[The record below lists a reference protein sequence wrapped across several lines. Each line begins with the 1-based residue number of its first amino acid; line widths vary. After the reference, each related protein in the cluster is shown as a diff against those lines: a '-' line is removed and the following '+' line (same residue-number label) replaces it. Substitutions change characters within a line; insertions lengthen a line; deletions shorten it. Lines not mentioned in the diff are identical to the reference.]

1 MEKIE
6 FDMKQIMQ
14 TQIDKAVV
22 QMAMRAIEAAGGDST
37 NANIVREV
45 LMVFINKG
53 IPLTTAF
60 DIMMDIAKITSK
72 MQGGE
77 EKWLKE

>member
-22 QMAMRAIEAAGGDST
+22 QMTMRAIATTGGDAT
-37 NANIVREV
+37 NVNIVRDV
-45 LMVFINKG
+45 LMAFVNRG

-60 DIMMDIAKITSK
+60 DIMMDIVEITSK
-72 MQGGE
+72 LQGGE
-77 EKWLKE
+77 KNG

>member
-22 QMAMRAIEAAGGDST
+22 QLTIRAVEATGGDST
-37 NANIVREV
+37 NINIVRDV

-72 MQGGE
+72 MKGE
-77 EKWLKE
+77 EENG

>member
-22 QMAMRAIEAAGGDST
+22 QMAMRAVEAEGGDSS
-37 NANIVREV
+37 NINIVRDA
-45 LMVFINKG
+45 LMAFINRG

-60 DIMMDIAKITSK
+60 DIMMEIAKITSK
-72 MQGGE
+72 MEGE
-77 EKWLKE
+77 EE

>member
-22 QMAMRAIEAAGGDST
+22 QLTMHAVEAAGGDSS
-37 NANIVREV
+37 NINIVREV
-45 LMVFINKG
+45 LMAFINRG

-77 EKWLKE
+77 ENG

>member
-1 MEKIE
+1 MMEKIE

-22 QMAMRAIEAAGGDST
+22 QITMRAIEAAGGDAT
-37 NANIVREV
+37 NVNVVREC

-53 IPLTTAF
+53 IPVTTAL
-60 DIMMDIAKITSK
+60 DILSEIIKIMLKAK
-72 MQGGE
+72 GGE
-77 EKWLKE
+77 ENG

>member
-22 QMAMRAIEAAGGDST
+22 QLTMHAIEATGGDPT
-37 NANIVREV
+37 NINIVRDV
-45 LMVFINKG
+45 LMAFINRG

-60 DIMMDIAKITSK
+60 DIMMEIAKITSK
-72 MQGGE
+72 MEGE
-77 EKWLKE
+77 EKNG

>member
-22 QMAMRAIEAAGGDST
+22 QLTMHAIEATGGDST
-37 NANIVREV
+37 NINIVRDV
-45 LMVFINKG
+45 LMAFINRG

-60 DIMMDIAKITSK
+60 DIMMEIAKITSK
-72 MQGGE
+72 MEGE
-77 EKWLKE
+77 EKNG

>member
-14 TQIDKAVV
+14 TQIDKTVL
-22 QMAMRAIEAAGGDST
+22 QMSTSAIAAMGADSSSLES
-37 NANIVREV
+37 VRDC

-53 IPLTTAF
+53 IPLTTAL
-60 DIMMDIAKITSK
+60 DIILEITKIMLKTK
-72 MQGGE
+72 GGE
-77 EKWLKE
+77 EKNG

>member
-1 MEKIE
+1 MEEIN

-14 TQIDKAVV
+14 TQMDKTML
-22 QMAMRAIEAAGGDST
+22 QMST
-37 NANIVREV
+37 NAIVAMGADSSILEIVRDC

-60 DIMMDIAKITSK
+60 DIMMDIIKIMLKTK
-72 MQGGE
+72 GE
-77 EKWLKE
+77 EKDG

>member
-6 FDMKQIMQ
+6 FDVKQIMQ

-22 QMAMRAIEAAGGDST
+22 QLTMHAVEAAGGDSS
-37 NANIVREV
+37 NVNIVRDV

-72 MQGGE
+72 MKGE
-77 EKWLKE
+77 EENG

>member
-1 MEKIE
+1 MEKIK

-14 TQIDKAVV
+14 MQMDKTIV
-22 QMAMRAIEAAGGDST
+22 QLTTRAIEDMGGDST
-37 NANIVREV
+37 NVNIVREI

-60 DIMMDIAKITSK
+60 DIMVDIAKITSK

-77 EKWLKE
+77 EKNG

>member
-22 QMAMRAIEAAGGDST
+22 HMAMQAIETTGGDAT
-37 NANIVREV
+37 NVNIVREV
-45 LMVFINKG
+45 LMAFINRG

-72 MQGGE
+72 LQGGE
-77 EKWLKE
+77 KNG

>member
-14 TQIDKAVV
+14 TQMDKTIV
-22 QMAMRAIEAAGGDST
+22 QLTTRAIEDMGGDST
-37 NANIVREV
+37 NVNIVRDV

-77 EKWLKE
+77 EKNG

>member
-1 MEKIE
+1 MENIE

-22 QMAMRAIEAAGGDST
+22 QLTTHAIEAAGGDT
-37 NANIVREV
+37 INVNIVRDV
-45 LMVFINKG
+45 LMAFVNRG

-72 MQGGE
+72 LQGGE
-77 EKWLKE
+77 KNG

>member
-14 TQIDKAVV
+14 MQIDKTVV
-22 QMAMRAIEAAGGDST
+22 QLITHAVEATGGDST
-37 NANIVREV
+37 NINIVREC

-60 DIMMDIAKITSK
+60 DIMMEMAKITSK
-72 MQGGE
+72 MEGGE
-77 EKWLKE
+77 KHG

>member
-22 QMAMRAIEAAGGDST
+22 QMTTNAIEAAGGDAT
-37 NANIVREV
+37 NVNIVRDV
-45 LMVFINKG
+45 LMAFVNRG

-72 MQGGE
+72 LQGGE
-77 EKWLKE
+77 KNG

>member
-22 QMAMRAIEAAGGDST
+22 RLTTNAIEAAGGDAT
-37 NANIVREV
+37 NVNIVRDV
-45 LMVFINKG
+45 LMVFVNRG

-72 MQGGE
+72 LQGGE
-77 EKWLKE
+77 KNG

>member
-14 TQIDKAVV
+14 TQIDKTVV
-22 QMAMRAIEAAGGDST
+22 QLTTRAIEDMGGDST
-37 NANIVREV
+37 NVNIVREL

-72 MQGGE
+72 LQGGE
-77 EKWLKE
+77 EKDG

>member
-22 QMAMRAIEAAGGDST
+22 QLTTNAIEAAGEDAT
-37 NANIVREV
+37 NVNIVRDV
-45 LMVFINKG
+45 LMAFVNRG

-72 MQGGE
+72 LQGGE
-77 EKWLKE
+77 KNG

>member
-22 QMAMRAIEAAGGDST
+22 QMTMRAIEATGGDAT
-37 NANIVREV
+37 NVNIVREV
-45 LMVFINKG
+45 LMAFINRG

-60 DIMMDIAKITSK
+60 DIMMEIAKITSK
-72 MQGGE
+72 MKGE
-77 EKWLKE
+77 EENG

>member
-22 QMAMRAIEAAGGDST
+22 QLTMHAVEAAGGDSS
-37 NANIVREV
+37 NINIVREC

-72 MQGGE
+72 MKGE
-77 EKWLKE
+77 EENG

>member
-14 TQIDKAVV
+14 MQIDKTIV
-22 QMAMRAIEAAGGDST
+22 QLTTRAIEDMGIDST
-37 NANIVREV
+37 NVNIVRDV

-60 DIMMDIAKITSK
+60 DIMMDIAKIMSK

-77 EKWLKE
+77 EKDG

>member
-22 QMAMRAIEAAGGDST
+22 QLAMRAVEAAGGDSS
-37 NANIVREV
+37 NINIVREC
-45 LMVFINKG
+45 LMAFINKG
-53 IPLTTAF
+53 IPLTTAI
-60 DIMMDIAKITSK
+60 DILLKITK
-72 MQGGE
+72 IMLKTKGE
-77 EKWLKE
+77 EENG

>member
-14 TQIDKAVV
+14 TQIDKTIV
-22 QMAMRAIEAAGGDST
+22 QLTTRAIEEKDGNST
-37 NANIVREV
+37 NVNIVREV
-45 LMVFINKG
+45 LMAFINKG

-72 MQGGE
+72 MQGE
-77 EKWLKE
+77 EK

>member
-1 MEKIE
+1 MEKIK

-14 TQIDKAVV
+14 MQADKTIVQITT
-22 QMAMRAIEAAGGDST
+22 RAIEEVGGDTT

-45 LMVFINKG
+45 LMAFINKG

-72 MQGGE
+72 LQGGE
-77 EKWLKE
+77 EKDG